1 MKRQRLLGQEVE
13 YAILIVPHGKE
24 EFLTDSIRQD
34 NIIRHLLNSINCSV
48 IREPTHLWGQ
58 FLPNGARFY
67 FDTGG
72 HPEYATPECLGPKQL
87 VCAAQA
93 GDRFLERLQKRAN
106 ELIDARETL
115 KYRICLYKNNNDET
129 GQTWGCHEN
138 YLVKPDLFTE
148 LIKPVD
154 VNALMAY
161 FITYFITSIIY
172 TGNGHVRMGFDN
184 RLHFCMSQRA
194 EHIMCVVNNLTTSN
208 RPIICTKDEPHAN
221 KEYWRRLHLIG
232 RDSNMSPL
240 ATYLKFGTCSII
252 LDILESAPH
261 LFKEEWILK
270 DPIHALSNISWDAN
284 LRKQFKCLS
293 GSMYTALEIQKM
305 FCEISARYVEQNGSE
320 EDKEVVSRWQEVLD
334 ALSKDQ
340 AEPGLLVGKI
350 DWITKKAVIEKKL
363 RKISGIDYG
372 NIFEIAG
379 RFTQKYKI
387 KDDEFVSLV
396 NLAKTIN
403 LQYHDIRRDKGI
415 FYRFLGEND
424 EDSIVTE
431 DEVELLIEEPPSG
444 IRPELRGFL
453 IKELRKNS
461 FWRRLSGKR
470 YSAIF
475 DWGSCVITKSQPAKE
490 DSTSSSRNGED
501 NVLITFL
508 DPYERRLLP
517 MDYGK
522 LMSLGIIDELP
533 ERFRPV
539 PPTDGHPSPKQG
551 EPDAPN

>member
-1 MKRQRLLGQEVE
+1 M
-13 YAILIVPHGKE
+13 
-24 EFLTDSIRQD
+24 
-34 NIIRHLLNSINCSV
+34 
-48 IREPTHLWGQ
+48 
-58 FLPNGARFY
+58 
-67 FDTGG
+67 
-72 HPEYATPECLGPKQL
+72 
-87 VCAAQA
+87 
-93 GDRFLERLQKRAN
+93 
-106 ELIDARETL
+106 
-115 KYRICLYKNNNDET
+115 
-129 GQTWGCHEN
+129 
-138 YLVKPDLFTE
+138 
-148 LIKPVD
+148 
-154 VNALMAY
+154 
-161 FITYFITSIIY
+161 
-172 TGNGHVRMGFDN
+172 
-184 RLHFCMSQRA
+184 
-194 EHIMCVVNNLTTSN
+194 
-208 RPIICTKDEPHAN
+208 
-221 KEYWRRLHLIG
+221 
-232 RDSNMSPL
+232 
-240 ATYLKFGTCSII
+240 
-252 LDILESAPH
+252 
-261 LFKEEWILK
+261 
-270 DPIHALSNISWDAN
+270 
-284 LRKQFKCLS
+284 
-293 GSMYTALEIQKM
+293 
-305 FCEISARYVEQNGSE
+305 
-320 EDKEVVSRWQEVLD
+320 D

-340 AEPGLLVGKI
+340 TEPGLLVGKI

-415 FYRFLGEND
+415 FYRCLGEND
-424 EDSIVTE
+424 DDLIITE
-431 DEVELLIEEPPSG
+431 DDVESLIEEPPSG

-453 IKELRKNS
+453 IKELQKNS

-501 NVLITFL
+501 NVPITFF

-517 MDYGK
+517 ADYKK
-522 LMSLGIIDELP
+522 LISLGIIDELP